1 MKRLLF
7 TFMFPIFIYGQSLQ
21 YTKWDVQNIQGN
33 LVVFFQ
39 NDTVFFINS
48 NTGDVNPVATYQDS
62 SNFFSIVDLPGP
74 NSCANVGLY
83 SYQILNDT
91 LIFSVINDT
100 CGGTG
105 TDSRLSHFVNS
116 TWTSLNTGVQN
127 EYQLLRLETFPN
139 PTQDY
144 INISVNNFYGDIKTQ
159 VYDLI
164 GNKLQTTNETTIS
177 LRGYARGIYLLKVSY
192 DDRAEE
198 VKVIKE

>member
-1 MKRLLF
+1 MKKLLF

-33 LVVFFQ
+33 LIVFFQ
-39 NDTVFFINS
+39 NDTVFFINI
-48 NTGDVNPVATYQDS
+48 NTGEVNPVATYQDS

-74 NSCANVGLY
+74 NSCSNVGLY

-105 TDSRLSHFVNS
+105 TDSRLSYFVNS